1 MFNFIATLN
10 LYKHALI
17 GGKFP
22 FELGSE
28 NHDIKVLT

>member
-1 MFNFIATLN
+1 MFNFTATLN
-10 LYKHALI
+10 LQNHELI

-22 FELGSE
+22 LVLGSE